1 MWSYNYTISPNELY
15 HHGIKGMKWGIRRY
29 QNADGSLTDAG
40 KRRARRKESRA
51 INKQR
56 KQDLKY
62 RNTLSDAELNAKINR
77 LEREKQYASLSTKKR
92 NNSSSATSKAIKT
105 AVGITTTATAVAG
118 AAFIMRS
125 GLMKTAVKKVTEK
138 SIKVGRKKVNKMLIK
153 YASNPIKYDKWKRVE
168 KLGRIAAA
176 DLRNIN
182 LDNVAKFIKVKK

>member
-1 MWSYNYTISPNELY
+1 MWAYNYTISSDELY

-77 LEREKQYASLSTKKR
+77 LEREKQYANLSTKKR

-125 GLMKTAVKKVTEK
+125 GLMKTAVKKVTET

-168 KLGRIAAA
+168 KLGRIVAA

>member
-1 MWSYNYTISPNELY
+1 MWSYNYSTELY
-15 HHGIKGMKWGIRRY
+15 HHGIKGMKWGVRRY

-62 RNTLSDAELNAKINR
+62 INTLSDSELNAKINR
-77 LEREKQYASLSTKKR
+77 LEREKRYTSLSTKKR

-105 AVGITTTATAVAG
+105 AVGITTTAAAVAG

-125 GLMKTAVKKVTEK
+125 GLMKTAVKNVTEK

-176 DLRNIN
+176 DLRSIN